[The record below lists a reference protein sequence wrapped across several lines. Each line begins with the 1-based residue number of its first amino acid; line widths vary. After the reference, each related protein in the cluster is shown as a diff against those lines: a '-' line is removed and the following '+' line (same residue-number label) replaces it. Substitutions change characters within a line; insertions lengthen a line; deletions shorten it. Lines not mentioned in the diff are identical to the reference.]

1 MMRGLV
7 ALHIDFQRR
16 EADVDSRLGWLVL
29 LLGALLLA
37 GVYAE
42 YADVDAAVTAAR
54 LRAGQRQHATLSGT
68 SAASAASAEST
79 QAIKAVN
86 RVRDQLAAPW
96 GALFVDVE
104 GAAHEDIAM
113 LTLQADPMAHTV
125 RIGGEARN
133 FTALMAY
140 VRRLEASAAMAD
152 VRLAGHE
159 VRQQDPRHPVAF
171 TLSATWVAR

>member
-7 ALHIDFQRR
+7 ALRIDFQQR
-16 EADVDSRLGWLVL
+16 ETGVNPRLGWLVL

-37 GVYAE
+37 GAYAE
-42 YADVDAAVTAAR
+42 YADIDAAVTAAR
-54 LRAGQRQHATLSGT
+54 LRAGQQQQATLSGT

-79 QAIKAVN
+79 QAIKAMN

-96 GALFVDVE
+96 GALFVEVE
-104 GAAHEDIAM
+104 NAAHEDIAM
-113 LTLQADPMAHTV
+113 LTLQADPMAHTL

-159 VRQQDPRHPVAF
+159 VRQQDPRRPVAF

>member
-7 ALHIDFQRR
+7 ALHIDFQQR
-16 EADVDSRLGWLVL
+16 EADVHPRLGWLVL

-54 LRAGQRQHATLSGT
+54 SRAGQRQQATSSGT
-68 SAASAASAEST
+68 SAASAASAESV
-79 QAIKAVN
+79 QAMKAVN

-113 LTLQADPMAHTV
+113 LTLQADPMAHTL